1 MTKLLSPWK
10 AHNQFKMEIP
20 TKLWYHE
27 AEYQRWWLLNNKI
40 KKETRLLFRRATK
53 LKTNNKLMNYGI
65 DWKSI
70 SDTLK
75 PFPYNIEAYHIDH
88 IIPLNEF
95 NFIHEDESINLTE
108 LKKAWCPANLRVIK
122 KERNMS
128 KNRSCSIEAYPLR
141 FEFIFNTINEANY
154 HYMVFRK
161 LGDKNAAENKVFMQN
176 IEW

>member
-1 MTKLLSPWK
+1 
-10 AHNQFKMEIP
+10 MEIP

-53 LKTNNKLMNYGI
+53 LKTNNKLINYGM

-70 SDTLK
+70 VDTLK

-108 LKKAWCPANLRVIK
+108 LKKAEATKRAKPIIHQTFLGLLVLFFLSNNLLNPSQPSNFK
-122 KERNMS
+122 
-128 KNRSCSIEAYPLR
+128 
-141 FEFIFNTINEANY
+141 
-154 HYMVFRK
+154 
-161 LGDKNAAENKVFMQN
+161 
-176 IEW
+176 